1 LKDDFKSPRTTLCG
15 HLQSINVVPLG
26 NIYYFE
32 DAQKDD
38 ITIGLFGLFSPL
50 KFSTITHTNKRQ
62 HEILTTF
69 SQLGC

>member
-1 LKDDFKSPRTTLCG
+1 LKDDFKGPRTTLCG

-50 KFSTITHTNKRQ
+50 KFSSIKHIQTKDNMK
-62 HEILTTF
+62 F
-69 SQLGC
+69 